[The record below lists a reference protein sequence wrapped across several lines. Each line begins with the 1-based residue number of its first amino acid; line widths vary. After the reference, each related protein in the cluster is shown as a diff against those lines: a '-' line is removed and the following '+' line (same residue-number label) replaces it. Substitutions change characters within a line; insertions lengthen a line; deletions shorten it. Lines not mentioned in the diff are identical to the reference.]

1 MKATMSGCSVE
12 GEMAGRVRIVTDS
25 SAQFLDPGVIDR
37 YGITVVPH
45 TILLGARAFREGI
58 DIDSQSFFH
67 LIRQTEFPARLSA
80 PSVDDFTAVFKR
92 LNRETDQIL
101 ALTMSRHMS
110 QAWENAL
117 RASKSLLGRC
127 EIVPLDSMTTS
138 VGLAFL
144 VEEAA
149 RAAEEGASL
158 DEVVHLIRSLL
169 PHIYSVF
176 YVDTVTYLRHN
187 NLLSEAQAL
196 LGTMLDIKPFL
207 TIENGE
213 LIPMEKVRSQGQ
225 AIDKIVEFVV
235 EFSELRHLVILT
247 NALFPTER
255 IRLLLDQLAMEFPDR
270 TFPQVLYQ
278 PSLVALIGPDG
289 CGVVVQ
295 EDVDAGED
303 LL

>member
-1 MKATMSGCSVE
+1 MGK
-12 GEMAGRVRIVTDS
+12 VRIVTDS
-25 SAQFLDPGVIDR
+25 SAQFLDPTVVDR

-45 TILLGARAFREGI
+45 TILLGSRAFREGI
-58 DIDSQSFFH
+58 DIEPQAFFQ
-67 LIRQTEFPARLSA
+67 LVRQTEFPARLMA
-80 PSVDDFTAVFKR
+80 PSADDFTAVFKR

-101 ALTMSRHMS
+101 AITMSRHMS

-127 EIVPLDSMTTS
+127 DIVPLDSTTTS
-138 VGLAFL
+138 VGLALL
-144 VEEAA
+144 VEQAA
-149 RAAEEGASL
+149 RAAEDGATL
-158 DEVVHLIRSLL
+158 DDIVHLIRSLL
-169 PHIYSVF
+169 PHVYSVF
-176 YVDTVTYLRHN
+176 YVDSLSYLRHN

-213 LIPMEKVRSQGQ
+213 LIAMEKVRSQSQ
-225 AIDKIVEFVV
+225 AIEKLIEFVA
-235 EFSELRHLVILT
+235 EFSELQHLVILT
-247 NALFPTER
+247 NALLPAER
-255 IRLLLDQLAMEFPDR
+255 TRLLLEHLTMEFPDR

-289 CGVVVQ
+289 YGVVVQ
-295 EDVDAGED
+295 EEAEAGEE

>member
-1 MKATMSGCSVE
+1 VGK
-12 GEMAGRVRIVTDS
+12 VRIVTDS
-25 SAQFLDPGVIDR
+25 SAQFLDPTVVDR

-45 TILLGARAFREGI
+45 TILLGSRAFREGI
-58 DIDSQSFFH
+58 DIEPQAFFQ
-67 LIRQTEFPARLSA
+67 LVRQTEFPARLMA
-80 PSVDDFTAVFKR
+80 PSADDFTAVFKR

-101 ALTMSRHMS
+101 AITMSRHMS

-127 EIVPLDSMTTS
+127 DIVPLDSTTTS
-138 VGLAFL
+138 VGLALL
-144 VEEAA
+144 VEQAA
-149 RAAEEGASL
+149 RAAEDGATL
-158 DEVVHLIRSLL
+158 DDIVHLIRSLL
-169 PHIYSVF
+169 PHVYSVF
-176 YVDTVTYLRHN
+176 YVDSLSYLRHN

-213 LIPMEKVRSQGQ
+213 LIAMEKVRSQSQ
-225 AIDKIVEFVV
+225 AIEKLIEFVA
-235 EFSELRHLVILT
+235 EFSELQHLVILT
-247 NALFPTER
+247 NALLPAER
-255 IRLLLDQLAMEFPDR
+255 TRLLLEHLTMEFPDR

-289 CGVVVQ
+289 YGVVVQ
-295 EDVDAGED
+295 EEAEAGEE